1 MVTSPKPA
9 RRIPRRAQRTAA
21 VITASLLASGFSMAN
36 AIAETPQPGN
46 DATEVTKQAGNMP
59 HQTADNSGESKQA
72 AADATTEQSDN
83 RAGMTSTSTPTSE
96 SPASGPKPDAEQAQ
110 TAGTGGVKEPD
121 TSETA
126 GGAKSNPSPECLP
139 DSGRTPVP
147 EIVGGITA
155 DNTIHIRGKDY
166 CNAKGGGAKV
176 AIKVDGKNTHRL
188 QPLPIPW
195 DPNSDK
201 KGDDTIWFLA
211 EANSNG
217 DLDINMPLP
226 NGTTTGEHGTK
237 EGVFE
242 DGRHVIQVLSGSL
255 QDDDPVSGVE
265 LTFVKGKYH
274 PLWAPGKAIANS
286 KFTPENQTVVA
297 TKEGDKI
304 KVTVSTGQPGDWVYA
319 IPYVENKTG
328 WKKQEWWPTGKNG
341 WHQLDANK
349 QFTIQDTSKVE
360 AGTFRLAVVN
370 GNENKYGE
378 FIGWTPFNLKGSS
391 SEKAGNN
398 SAGNQSSGN
407 SPQDI
412 DKTLKDVNSQIKK
425 VDTAFDGMLKSMGLG
440 AAGSGGSNNAKKST
454 TPTTAPPS
462 NNPDAGNDPNNATA
476 GESSKKKK
484 SKKKTT
490 TTTSASG
497 GNAAV
502 GRATTTGGVR
512 TAATTRSGG
521 TVASGAKPVTASSS
535 SATRTTSGNSTGS
548 SNSTGSNNSAGSHNS
563 SSSTHANNG
572 SSASSKPQPKN
583 TPKPPVKSRDQ
594 LTKKNVFGVTGKLKK
609 EVLTMKIP
617 KLKAGDWAYLYVYSA
632 DTSQKPVGVSWI
644 QVDST
649 GAVKLDTKDLP
660 DGEYTVAA
668 VDEKGDLV
676 GWVDMKLG
684 DIKNAAIS
692 DGDEESDDEI
702 VAAQVGMM
710 GAADWWLIGVSVLI
724 PFATAGVIYAFH
736 RSRRSN

>member
-9 RRIPRRAQRTAA
+9 RRIPRRARRTAA
-21 VITASLLASGFSMAN
+21 VITASLLTSGFSMAN

-46 DATEVTKQAGNMP
+46 DATEVTDNVP

-72 AADATTEQSDN
+72 TADAATRQPDN
-83 RAGMTSTSTPTSE
+83 PAGMTSTSEPTSE
-96 SPASGPKPDAEQAQ
+96 SPASGQKTDAGQAQ
-110 TAGTGGVKEPD
+110 AGTEGAKEP
-121 TSETA
+121 TASETA
-126 GGAKSNPSPECLP
+126 GETKTNSSPECLP

-155 DNTIHIRGKDY
+155 DNTIHIKGKDY
-166 CNAKGGGAKV
+166 CNAKGGGAKI

-211 EANSNG
+211 EAKNNG

-226 NGTTTGEHGTK
+226 NGTTTGENGTK

-255 QDDDPVSGVE
+255 QDDDPVSRVE

-297 TKEGDKI
+297 AQDGNKI
-304 KVTVSTGQPGDWVYA
+304 KVTVSTGQSGDWVYA
-319 IPYVENKTG
+319 IPYVENKTVENKTV
-328 WKKQEWWPTGKNG
+328 WKKREWWPTGKNG

-378 FIGWTPFNLKGSS
+378 FIGWTPFRFEGSS
-391 SEKAGNN
+391 SDK
-398 SAGNQSSGN
+398 AGNQSSGN

-412 DKTLKDVNSQIKK
+412 DKSLKDVNSQIKK

-454 TPTTAPPS
+454 TPTTTPPS
-462 NNPDAGNDPNNATA
+462 NNPDAGNNTNNATA

-497 GNAAV
+497 GNATV

-521 TVASGAKPVTASSS
+521 TVAGGAKPVTASSN
-535 SATRTTSGNSTGS
+535 SATRTTSGNSAGS
-548 SNSTGSNNSAGSHNS
+548 PNSTGSNNSGGSTN
-563 SSSTHANNG
+563 TNNG

-676 GWVDMKLG
+676 GWVDVKLG
-684 DIKNAAIS
+684 DIKNAAVS
-692 DGDEESDDEI
+692 DGNEESDDEI

-710 GAADWWLIGVSVLI
+710 GAADWWLIGISVLI
-724 PFATAGVIYAFH
+724 PFATAGVIYVFH

>member
-1 MVTSPKPA
+1 MVTSPKLV
-9 RRIPRRAQRTAA
+9 RRIPRQARRTAA
-21 VITASLLASGFSMAN
+21 VITASLLTSGFSMAN

-46 DATEVTKQAGNMP
+46 DAIEVTKQDNMP
-59 HQTADNSGESKQA
+59 HQTADNSGESKQVTTDA
-72 AADATTEQSDN
+72 ATEPPDN
-83 RAGMTSTSTPTSE
+83 HAGMTSTSEPTSE
-96 SPASGPKPDAEQAQ
+96 SPASGQKPDAGQAQ
-110 TAGTGGVKEPD
+110 AGTEGAKEPAA
-121 TSETA
+121 SETA
-126 GGAKSNPSPECLP
+126 GETKTNSSPECLP

-155 DNTIHIRGKDY
+155 DNTIHIKGKDY
-166 CNAKGGGAKV
+166 CNAKGGGAKI

-211 EANSNG
+211 EAKNNG

-226 NGTTTGEHGTK
+226 NGTTTGENGTK

-255 QDDDPVSGVE
+255 QDDDPVSRVE

-297 TKEGDKI
+297 AQDGGKM

-319 IPYVENKTG
+319 IPYVENKTVENKTV
-328 WKKQEWWPTGKNG
+328 WKKREWWPTGKNG

-378 FIGWTPFNLKGSS
+378 FIGWTPFRFEGSS
-391 SEKAGNN
+391 SDK
-398 SAGNQSSGN
+398 AGNQSSGN

-412 DKTLKDVNSQIKK
+412 DKSLKDVNSQIKK

-454 TPTTAPPS
+454 TPTTTPPS
-462 NNPDAGNDPNNATA
+462 NNPDAGNNTNNATA

-497 GNAAV
+497 GNATV

-521 TVASGAKPVTASSS
+521 TVAGGAKPVTASSS
-535 SATRTTSGNSTGS
+535 SATRTTSGNSAGS
-548 SNSTGSNNSAGSHNS
+548 PNSTGSNNSGGSTN
-563 SSSTHANNG
+563 TNNG

-676 GWVDMKLG
+676 GWVDVKLG
-684 DIKNAAIS
+684 DIKNAAVS

-710 GAADWWLIGVSVLI
+710 GAADWWLIGISVLI
-724 PFATAGVIYAFH
+724 PFATAGVIYVFH

>member
-1 MVTSPKPA
+1 
-9 RRIPRRAQRTAA
+9 
-21 VITASLLASGFSMAN
+21 
-36 AIAETPQPGN
+36 
-46 DATEVTKQAGNMP
+46 
-59 HQTADNSGESKQA
+59 
-72 AADATTEQSDN
+72 
-83 RAGMTSTSTPTSE
+83 
-96 SPASGPKPDAEQAQ
+96 
-110 TAGTGGVKEPD
+110 
-121 TSETA
+121 
-126 GGAKSNPSPECLP
+126 
-139 DSGRTPVP
+139 
-147 EIVGGITA
+147 
-155 DNTIHIRGKDY
+155 
-166 CNAKGGGAKV
+166 
-176 AIKVDGKNTHRL
+176 
-188 QPLPIPW
+188 
-195 DPNSDK
+195 
-201 KGDDTIWFLA
+201 
-211 EANSNG
+211 
-217 DLDINMPLP
+217 MPLP
-226 NGTTTGEHGTK
+226 NGTTTGENGTK

-297 TKEGDKI
+297 AQDGNKI
-304 KVTVSTGQPGDWVYA
+304 KVTVSTGQSGDWVYA
-319 IPYVENKTG
+319 IPYVENKTVENKTV
-328 WKKQEWWPTGKNG
+328 WKKREWWPTGKNG

-378 FIGWTPFNLKGSS
+378 FIGWTPFRFEGSS
-391 SEKAGNN
+391 SDK
-398 SAGNQSSGN
+398 AGNQSSGN

-412 DKTLKDVNSQIKK
+412 DKSLKDVNSQIKK
-425 VDTAFDGMLKSMGLG
+425 VDTAFDGMLKSVGLG

-454 TPTTAPPS
+454 TPTTTPPS
-462 NNPDAGNDPNNATA
+462 NNPDAGNNTNNATA

-497 GNAAV
+497 GNATV

-521 TVASGAKPVTASSS
+521 TVAGGAKPVTASSS
-535 SATRTTSGNSTGS
+535 SATRTTSGNSAGS
-548 SNSTGSNNSAGSHNS
+548 PNSTGSNNSGGSTN
-563 SSSTHANNG
+563 TNNG
-572 SSASSKPQPKN
+572 SSASSKPQPKH

-684 DIKNAAIS
+684 DIKNAAVS

-710 GAADWWLIGVSVLI
+710 GAADWWLIGISVLI
-724 PFATAGVIYAFH
+724 PFATAGVIYVFH

>member
-9 RRIPRRAQRTAA
+9 RRIPRRARRTAA
-21 VITASLLASGFSMAN
+21 VITASLLTSGFSMAN

-46 DATEVTKQAGNMP
+46 DATEVTDNVP
-59 HQTADNSGESKQA
+59 HQTADNPGESKQA
-72 AADATTEQSDN
+72 TADAATGQPDN
-83 RAGMTSTSTPTSE
+83 HADMTSTSTPTSE
-96 SPASGPKPDAEQAQ
+96 SPASGPKPD
-110 TAGTGGVKEPD
+110 TAGTEGAKEPVA
-121 TSETA
+121 SETA
-126 GGAKSNPSPECLP
+126 GETKPNSSPECLP

-166 CNAKGGGAKV
+166 CNTKGGGAKV

-211 EANSNG
+211 AADNNG
-217 DLDINMPLP
+217 DLDIHMPLP

-297 TKEGDKI
+297 AQDGNKM

-319 IPYVENKTG
+319 IPYVENKTVENKTI
-328 WKKQEWWPTGKNG
+328 WKKREWWPTGKDG

-378 FIGWTPFNLKGSS
+378 FIGWTPFHFEGSS
-391 SEKAGNN
+391 SDK
-398 SAGNQSSGN
+398 AGNQSSGN

-412 DKTLKDVNSQIKK
+412 DKSLKDVNSQIKK

-440 AAGSGGSNNAKKST
+440 AAGSGGSKNAKKST
-454 TPTTAPPS
+454 TPTTTPPS
-462 NNPDAGNDPNNATA
+462 NNPDAGNNTNNATA

-484 SKKKTT
+484 SKKKTKL
-490 TTTSASG
+490 SFL
-497 GNAAV
+497 
-502 GRATTTGGVR
+502 
-512 TAATTRSGG
+512 
-521 TVASGAKPVTASSS
+521 
-535 SATRTTSGNSTGS
+535 
-548 SNSTGSNNSAGSHNS
+548 
-563 SSSTHANNG
+563 
-572 SSASSKPQPKN
+572 KN
-583 TPKPPVKSRDQ
+583 
-594 LTKKNVFGVTGKLKK
+594 
-609 EVLTMKIP
+609 I
-617 KLKAGDWAYLYVYSA
+617 
-632 DTSQKPVGVSWI
+632 
-644 QVDST
+644 
-649 GAVKLDTKDLP
+649 
-660 DGEYTVAA
+660 
-668 VDEKGDLV
+668 
-676 GWVDMKLG
+676 
-684 DIKNAAIS
+684 
-692 DGDEESDDEI
+692 
-702 VAAQVGMM
+702 
-710 GAADWWLIGVSVLI
+710 
-724 PFATAGVIYAFH
+724 
-736 RSRRSN
+736 

>member
-9 RRIPRRAQRTAA
+9 RRIPRRARRTAA

-46 DATEVTKQAGNMP
+46 DATEVTDNVP
-59 HQTADNSGESKQA
+59 HQTADNISESKQA
-72 AADATTEQSDN
+72 TTDAATDQPDN
-83 RAGMTSTSTPTSE
+83 HAGMTSTSTPTSE
-96 SPASGPKPDAEQAQ
+96 SPASGQKPDAEQAQ
-110 TAGTGGVKEPD
+110 TAGTGGAKEPAA
-121 TSETA
+121 SETA
-126 GGAKSNPSPECLP
+126 DATKPNSSPECLP

-155 DNTIHIRGKDY
+155 DNTIHIKGKDY
-166 CNAKGGGAKV
+166 CNAKGGGAKI

-201 KGDDTIWFLA
+201 EGDDTIWFLA
-211 EANSNG
+211 EAKNNG
-217 DLDINMPLP
+217 DFDINMPLP
-226 NGTTTGEHGTK
+226 NGTTTGENGTK

-255 QDDDPVSGVE
+255 QDGDPVSGVE

-297 TKEGDKI
+297 AQDGNKI

-319 IPYVENKTG
+319 IPYVENKTV
-328 WKKQEWWPTGKNG
+328 WKKREWWPTGKDG

-378 FIGWTPFNLKGSS
+378 FIGWTPFRFEGSS
-391 SEKAGNN
+391 SDK
-398 SAGNQSSGN
+398 AGNQSSGN

-412 DKTLKDVNSQIKK
+412 DKSLKDVNSQIKK

-454 TPTTAPPS
+454 TPTTTSPS
-462 NNPDAGNDPNNATA
+462 NNPDASNNTTA

-497 GNAAV
+497 GNATV

-521 TVASGAKPVTASSS
+521 TVAGGAKPVTASSN
-535 SATRTTSGNSTGS
+535 SATRTTSGNSAGS
-548 SNSTGSNNSAGSHNS
+548 PNSTGSNNSGGSTN
-563 SSSTHANNG
+563 TNNG

-594 LTKKNVFGVTGKLKK
+594 LTKKNVFGVTGN
-609 EVLTMKIP
+609 
-617 KLKAGDWAYLYVYSA
+617 LYVYSA

-676 GWVDMKLG
+676 GWVDVKLG
-684 DIKNAAIS
+684 DIKNAAVS

-710 GAADWWLIGVSVLI
+710 GAADWWLIGISVLI
-724 PFATAGVIYAFH
+724 PFATAGVIYVFH

>member
-9 RRIPRRAQRTAA
+9 RRIPRRARRTAA

-46 DATEVTKQAGNMP
+46 DATEVTDNVP
-59 HQTADNSGESKQA
+59 HQTADNISESKQA
-72 AADATTEQSDN
+72 TTDAATDQPDN
-83 RAGMTSTSTPTSE
+83 HAGMTSTSEPTSE
-96 SPASGPKPDAEQAQ
+96 SPASGQKPDAEQAQ
-110 TAGTGGVKEPD
+110 TAGTGGAKEPAA
-121 TSETA
+121 SETA
-126 GGAKSNPSPECLP
+126 DATKPNSSPECLP

-155 DNTIHIRGKDY
+155 DNTIHIKGKDY
-166 CNAKGGGAKV
+166 CNAKGGGAKI

-201 KGDDTIWFLA
+201 EGDDTIWFLA
-211 EANSNG
+211 EAKNNG
-217 DLDINMPLP
+217 DFDINMPLP
-226 NGTTTGEHGTK
+226 NGTTTGENGTK

-255 QDDDPVSGVE
+255 QDGDPVSGVE

-297 TKEGDKI
+297 AQDGNKI

-319 IPYVENKTG
+319 IPYVENKTV
-328 WKKQEWWPTGKNG
+328 WKKREWWPTGKDG

-378 FIGWTPFNLKGSS
+378 FIGWTPFRFEGSS
-391 SEKAGNN
+391 SDK
-398 SAGNQSSGN
+398 AGNQSSGN

-412 DKTLKDVNSQIKK
+412 DKSLKDVNSQIKK

-454 TPTTAPPS
+454 TPTTTSPS
-462 NNPDAGNDPNNATA
+462 NNPDASNNTTA

-497 GNAAV
+497 GNATV

-521 TVASGAKPVTASSS
+521 TVAGGAKPVTASSN
-535 SATRTTSGNSTGS
+535 SATRTTSGNSAGS
-548 SNSTGSNNSAGSHNS
+548 PNSTGSNNSGGSTN
-563 SSSTHANNG
+563 TNNG

-668 VDEKGDLV
+668 V
-676 GWVDMKLG
+676 
-684 DIKNAAIS
+684 S
-692 DGDEESDDEI
+692 DGNEESDDEI

-710 GAADWWLIGVSVLI
+710 GAADWWLIGISVLI
-724 PFATAGVIYAFH
+724 PFATAGVIYVFH

>member
-9 RRIPRRAQRTAA
+9 RRIPRGARRTAA

-36 AIAETPQPGN
+36 AIAEIPQPGN
-46 DATEVTKQAGNMP
+46 DATEVTDNVP

-72 AADATTEQSDN
+72 TADAATGQPN
-83 RAGMTSTSTPTSE
+83 NHAGMTSTSTPTSE
-96 SPASGPKPDAEQAQ
+96 STASGPKPDAEQAQ
-110 TAGTGGVKEPD
+110 PTGTEGAKEP
-121 TSETA
+121 TASETA
-126 GGAKSNPSPECLP
+126 DATKPNSSPECLP

-147 EIVGGITA
+147 EIVGGVTA

-166 CNAKGGGAKV
+166 CNSKGGGAKI

-211 EANSNG
+211 EANNNG

-255 QDDDPVSGVE
+255 QDGDPVSGVE

-297 TKEGDKI
+297 AQDGNKM

-319 IPYVENKTG
+319 IPYVENKAG
-328 WKKQEWWPTGKNG
+328 WKKREWWPTGKDG

-349 QFTIQDTSKVE
+349 QFTINDTSKVE

-378 FIGWTPFNLKGSS
+378 FIGWTPFRLND
-391 SEKAGNN
+391 KAGND
-398 SAGNQSSGN
+398 SAGSQSSGN

-412 DKTLKDVNSQIKK
+412 DKSLKDVNSQIKK

-440 AAGSGGSNNAKKST
+440 AAGSGGSNSAKKST
-454 TPTTAPPS
+454 TPTTTPPS
-462 NNPDAGNDPNNATA
+462 NNPDASNNTTA
-476 GESSKKKK
+476 GESPKKKK

-497 GNAAV
+497 GNATA

-521 TVASGAKPVTASSS
+521 TVASGAKPVTTSSS
-535 SATRTTSGNSTGS
+535 SATRTTSGNSA
-548 SNSTGSNNSAGSHNS
+548 GSNNSAGPNNS
-563 SSSTHANNG
+563 GGSTNADANNG
-572 SSASSKPQPKN
+572 SSAGSKPQPKN

-676 GWVDMKLG
+676 GWVDVKLG
-684 DIKNAAIS
+684 DIKNAAVS

-724 PFATAGVIYAFH
+724 PFVTAGVIYAFH

>member
-9 RRIPRRAQRTAA
+9 RRIPRRARRTAA

-46 DATEVTKQAGNMP
+46 DATEVTDNVP
-59 HQTADNSGESKQA
+59 HQTADNISESKQA
-72 AADATTEQSDN
+72 TTDAATDQPDN
-83 RAGMTSTSTPTSE
+83 HAGMTSTSTPTSE
-96 SPASGPKPDAEQAQ
+96 SPASGQKPDAEQAQ
-110 TAGTGGVKEPD
+110 TAGTGGAKEPAA
-121 TSETA
+121 SETA
-126 GGAKSNPSPECLP
+126 DATKPNSSPECLP

-155 DNTIHIRGKDY
+155 DNTIHIKGKDY
-166 CNAKGGGAKV
+166 CNAKGGGAKI

-201 KGDDTIWFLA
+201 EGDDTIWFLA
-211 EANSNG
+211 EAKNNG
-217 DLDINMPLP
+217 DFDINMPLP
-226 NGTTTGEHGTK
+226 NGTTTGVNGTK

-255 QDDDPVSGVE
+255 QDGDPVSGVE

-297 TKEGDKI
+297 AQDGNKI

-319 IPYVENKTG
+319 IPYVENKTV
-328 WKKQEWWPTGKNG
+328 WKKREWWPTGKDG

-378 FIGWTPFNLKGSS
+378 FIGWTPFRFEGSS
-391 SEKAGNN
+391 SDK
-398 SAGNQSSGN
+398 AGNQSSGN

-412 DKTLKDVNSQIKK
+412 DKSLKDVNSQIKK

-454 TPTTAPPS
+454 TPTTTSPS
-462 NNPDAGNDPNNATA
+462 NNPDASNNTTA

-497 GNAAV
+497 GNATV

-521 TVASGAKPVTASSS
+521 TVAGGAKPVTASSN
-535 SATRTTSGNSTGS
+535 SATRTTSGNSAGS
-548 SNSTGSNNSAGSHNS
+548 PNSTGSNNSGGSTN
-563 SSSTHANNG
+563 TNNG

-668 VDEKGDLV
+668 VDE
-676 GWVDMKLG
+676 
-684 DIKNAAIS
+684 
-692 DGDEESDDEI
+692 I

-710 GAADWWLIGVSVLI
+710 GAADWWLIGISVLI
-724 PFATAGVIYAFH
+724 PFATAGVIYVFH

>member
-9 RRIPRRAQRTAA
+9 RRIPRRARRTAA

-46 DATEVTKQAGNMP
+46 DATEVTDNVP
-59 HQTADNSGESKQA
+59 HQTADNISESKQA
-72 AADATTEQSDN
+72 TTDAATDQPDN
-83 RAGMTSTSTPTSE
+83 HAGMTSTSTPTSE
-96 SPASGPKPDAEQAQ
+96 SPASGQKPDAEQAQ
-110 TAGTGGVKEPD
+110 TAGTGGAKEPAA
-121 TSETA
+121 SETA
-126 GGAKSNPSPECLP
+126 DATKPNSSPECLP

-155 DNTIHIRGKDY
+155 DNTIHIKGKDY
-166 CNAKGGGAKV
+166 CNAKGGGAKI

-201 KGDDTIWFLA
+201 EGDDTIWFLA
-211 EANSNG
+211 EAKNNG
-217 DLDINMPLP
+217 DFDINMPLP
-226 NGTTTGEHGTK
+226 NGTTTGENGTK

-255 QDDDPVSGVE
+255 QDGDPVSGVE

-297 TKEGDKI
+297 AQDGNKI

-319 IPYVENKTG
+319 IPYVENKTV
-328 WKKQEWWPTGKNG
+328 WKKREWWPTGKDG

-378 FIGWTPFNLKGSS
+378 FIGWTPFRFEGSS
-391 SEKAGNN
+391 SDK
-398 SAGNQSSGN
+398 AGNQSSGN

-412 DKTLKDVNSQIKK
+412 DKSLKDVNSQIKK

-454 TPTTAPPS
+454 TPTTTSPS
-462 NNPDAGNDPNNATA
+462 NNPDASNNTTA

-497 GNAAV
+497 GNATV

-521 TVASGAKPVTASSS
+521 TVAGGAKPVTASSN
-535 SATRTTSGNSTGS
+535 SATRTTSGNSAGS
-548 SNSTGSNNSAGSHNS
+548 PNSTGSNNSGGSTN
-563 SSSTHANNG
+563 TNNG

-668 VDEKGDLV
+668 V
-676 GWVDMKLG
+676 
-684 DIKNAAIS
+684 S
-692 DGDEESDDEI
+692 DGNEESDDEI

-710 GAADWWLIGVSVLI
+710 GAADWWLIGISVLI
-724 PFATAGVIYAFH
+724 PFATAGVIYVFH